1 MTRNEFVWASLYPDT
16 VPDVYKIMSRK
27 KCHAMLAKN
36 HLRTVINDI
45 KRSSKAAVFQVMHD
59 PI

>member
-1 MTRNEFVWASLYPDT
+1 
-16 VPDVYKIMSRK
+16 MSRK

-45 KRSSKAAVFQVMHD
+45 KRSSKAAGVSQVMHD